1 MNTLYLY
8 FPQWQGSGKTNDI
21 YLGASNIKK
30 ELSDQFS
37 FIELSQPEN
46 EELKTTSGVIGYQS
60 VLRNLEKAN
69 KTIKNANPDSIFT
82 LGGDCSVEIAPVT
95 YLNDHYN
102 SDLLVLWFDAHGDLN
117 TPESSPSKTF
127 HGMPLRMI
135 LGEGEPTLM
144 ENCFSKLEPNQVVLV
159 GTRDLDLPE
168 QNYVNNSEIEMVS
181 PGVFDIDHLL
191 SIIEKSKR
199 RNIYIHL
206 DLDVID
212 PEELPDVMCPTT
224 NGLSF
229 SKVQDSINMIREK
242 FNVVGGSVVEY
253 TSKKEPVDNKV
264 LNVLKSLFLE

>member
-30 ELSDQFS
+30 ELSDQFR

-46 EELKTTSGVIGYQS
+46 EELKTTSGVIGYKS
-60 VLRNLEKAN
+60 VLRNLEQAS
-69 KTIKNANPDSIFT
+69 KTIKSANPDLIFT
-82 LGGDCSVEIAPVT
+82 LGGDCGVEVAPVT
-95 YLNDHYN
+95 YLNDHYH

-144 ENCFSKLEPNQVVLV
+144 KNCFSKLKPDQVILV
-159 GTRDLDLPE
+159 GTRDLDRPE
-168 QNYVNNSEIEMVS
+168 RDYVNDKEIKMIGPDS
-181 PGVFDIDHLL
+181 FSLDHLS
-191 SIIEKSKR
+191 SIIKKSKR
-199 RNIYIHL
+199 NNIYIHL

-212 PEELPDVMCPTT
+212 PEELPNVMCPTT

-229 SKVQDSINMIREK
+229 SKVQDSINMIKEK

-253 TSKKEPVDNKV
+253 TSQNGSVNSKV
-264 LNVLKSLFLE
+264 LTVLKSLFSE